1 MNNTFEWSRFVKLIK
16 YDFWNMLH
24 RGLAPLLILPALFVV
39 NWLLS
44 IVFGSTIEATHRW
57 SLLSSFTFLI
67 MLFGVSYMY
76 GVVNVPKKGMAFAML
91 PASNCEK
98 FWSMMLYSLIVMPL
112 INEVLG
118 VVVDSVLWILP
129 FGGFKEPIWGALELR
144 GNLAL
149 QGNMFQMDDIVVKGA
164 VVTFYLA
171 SLSSLVLSHSIFFFS
186 NTIFRRHKIIYTIL
200 SLVAIGMVVMMIVF
214 PIMISMDVD
223 NMRWFIRLKEALVSN
238 PERVVNAIVAI
249 YIAFNMLVAVGLYVW
264 SYVRI
269 KNARY

>member
-39 NWLLS
+39 SWLLS
-44 IVFGSTIEATHRW
+44 IVFGSTIEATYRW
-57 SLLSSFTFLI
+57 SLLNSFTFLI

-112 INEVLG
+112 INVVLG
-118 VVVDSVLWILP
+118 VVVDSVLWLLP
-129 FGGFKEPIWGALELR
+129 FGGFKEPIWDALR
-144 GNLAL
+144 MP
-149 QGNMFQMDDIVVKGA
+149 GNMFEMDDIVVKGS
-164 VVTFYLA
+164 VGTFYLA

-200 SLVAIGMVVMMIVF
+200 SLVAIGMVVMMIVS